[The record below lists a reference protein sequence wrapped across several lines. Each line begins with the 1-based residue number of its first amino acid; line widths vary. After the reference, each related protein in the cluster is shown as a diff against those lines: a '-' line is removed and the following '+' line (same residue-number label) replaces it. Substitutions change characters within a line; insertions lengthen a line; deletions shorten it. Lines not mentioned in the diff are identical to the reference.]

1 MPNITST
8 DVTEKRISL
17 VYNSDISGFQ
27 ALDFSKIDGIE
38 TLLNSFVVTGQD
50 LPSGLKV
57 YQSNLNKDLDY
68 ASVYISGDALTYLS
82 SIVTSGVSLK
92 GVNTVQV
99 NVTGGSLNVLNEV
112 EIKNDTNNP
121 VPVSGT
127 VTIGNNPLIVSGTV
141 TAIQEKNSNIS
152 NFTVS
157 GTNGTVLAANSNRK
171 ELFVQNLSTSHLHVK
186 YGASAAGNSFNF
198 VLASSTASGVGDGGS
213 LSDLNYTGIVSV
225 SGVSPNYIC
234 WERS

>member
-1 MPNITST
+1 MPNINLN
-8 DVTEKRISL
+8 DPTEKRISL

-38 TLLNSFVVTGQD
+38 TLLNSFVVTGEN

-127 VTIGNNPLIVSGTV
+127 VTV
-141 TAIQEKNSNIS
+141 IQEKSSSIS
-152 NFTVS
+152 NFIPS

-171 ELFVQNLSTSHLHVK
+171 ELFVQNLQSGNLYVK
-186 YGASAAGNSFNF
+186 YGASANSNSFNF
-198 VLASSTASGVGDGGS
+198 ILTSGSASGAGDGGS

-225 SGVSPNYIC
+225 SGLNSSYIC